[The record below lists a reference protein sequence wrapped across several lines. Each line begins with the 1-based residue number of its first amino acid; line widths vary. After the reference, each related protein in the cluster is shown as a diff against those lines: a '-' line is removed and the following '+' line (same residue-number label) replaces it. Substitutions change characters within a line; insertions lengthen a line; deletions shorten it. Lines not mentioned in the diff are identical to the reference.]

1 MKECQK
7 FLGLPPAV
15 VMSHKFARPFIPSA
29 VFATHVCLCHRKAR
43 RTRRHCL
50 GQYLTLVSR
59 RQEAPRSGARPSR
72 HICTRDQG
80 TKSAELYFCFCKP
93 PFRFRPLIVKSDDT
107 YHALKL
113 HTQVSWH
120 PFMLDPSL
128 PAPGT
133 NKMALYRKKFGARF
147 DAMIPHMK
155 QVGST
160 IGVNFSY
167 GGNVGNTLNSH
178 RLVTWAQKQGADAE
192 DQVRF
197 FCNFKLDASIHI
209 NIVRHMTHISV
220 DQFTS
225 SFFIP
230 CFHISR

>member
-1 MKECQK
+1 MQ
-7 FLGLPPAV
+7 FQ
-15 VMSHKFARPFIPSA
+15 FA
-29 VFATHVCLCHRKAR
+29 
-43 RTRRHCL
+43 
-50 GQYLTLVSR
+50 
-59 RQEAPRSGARPSR
+59 
-72 HICTRDQG
+72 
-80 TKSAELYFCFCKP
+80 KSPIL
-93 PFRFRPLIVKSDDT
+93 FRPQSLTTCTIRNH
-107 YHALKL
+107 YNNM
-113 HTQVSWH
+113 QVSWH

-192 DQVRF
+192 DKVRDSCLF
-197 FCNFKLDASIHI
+197 SDSKRPIGTI
-209 NIVRHMTHISV
+209 
-220 DQFTS
+220 
-225 SFFIP
+225 
-230 CFHISR
+230 